1 MPATNCGSASAPGS
15 ASAGRQRAR
24 ALRRVVA
31 EPLDRRDLVGV
42 EQRGLVVHALGV
54 AAGEVVEVVVHA
66 RHHDRDVAGARE
78 VAEHLGGAAVAGRVE
93 EQEVAVG
100 VVELAQ
106 LAQARVV
113 VGARP
118 SARRRAISRRIASRV
133 GAVAQPDR
141 RAVEVADQLRVLV
154 RERLGDGGVEPLEE
168 RGDRGRVGVAARS
181 APSRSCGG
189 ALERL
194 AVDRRR
200 RRARRTRRRRSGRPR
215 GPPRRRSSAR
225 ARRRRARRRSPR
237 RAAACR
243 RTRR

>member
-15 ASAGRQRAR
+15 ASSEDERAR

-54 AAGEVVEVVVHA
+54 AAREVVEVVVHA
-66 RHHDRDVAGARE
+66 RHHDRDVARARE

-93 EQEVAVG
+93 EQEVPVG

-113 VGARP
+113 LAHPVGAQ
-118 SARRRAISRRIASRV
+118 ARDLVADRLGV

-141 RAVEVADQLRVLV
+141 RAVEVADQLRPLV
-154 RERLGDGGVEPLEE
+154 GERLRDVGVELLEE
-168 RGDRGRVGVAARS
+168 RRDRGRVGVARDHALEVV
-181 APSRSCGG
+181 GG

-194 AVDRRR
+194 PVDRRAAA
-200 RRARRTRRRRSGRPR
+200 ARRTDRRRSGRPR
-215 GPPRRRSSAR
+215 GPPRRRSAAR
-225 ARRRRARRRSPR
+225 ARRRRARRRSARR
-237 RAAACR
+237 RAACPTYSAV
-243 RTRR
+243 T